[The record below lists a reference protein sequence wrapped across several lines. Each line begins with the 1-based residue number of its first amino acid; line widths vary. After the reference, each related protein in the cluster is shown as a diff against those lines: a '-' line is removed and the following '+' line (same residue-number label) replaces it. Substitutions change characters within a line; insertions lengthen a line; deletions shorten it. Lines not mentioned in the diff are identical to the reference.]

1 MDHIAL
7 TVPDLEHAVAF
18 FVDHFGGECVF
29 SDIGGHHLAFYV
41 DHIDAAFDCVTA
53 IPDVVVMEGPNGVA
67 ADVLVAGQR
76 WFYFPTP
83 RGMQLEL
90 TSCTGDGFY
99 QGLPAA
105 QVAASSDEWR

>member
-18 FVDHFGGECVF
+18 FVDHFGGECVL
-29 SDIGGHHLAFYV
+29 SDICGHQLAFYV
-41 DHIDAAFDCVTA
+41 DDIDAAFDYVTA
-53 IPDVVVMEGPNGVA
+53 IPDVVVVEGPNGVA
-67 ADVLVAGQR
+67 ADAPMAGQR

-83 RGMQLEL
+83 WGMQLEL
-90 TSCTGDGFY
+90 TSCTDDGFS

-105 QVAASSDEWR
+105 QMAAPSDEWR